1 MGSGASGVAA
11 LKYGCF
17 YIGLDSDGA
26 VIEPVRTLL
35 SEIVPMSYS
44 ECAAE
49 VCKVVRPITM
59 GIQHDLYCML
69 NFTHILI
76 NSNPFFYSC
85 SFS

>member
-35 SEIVPMSYS
+35 SEIVPMS
-44 ECAAE
+44 A
-49 VCKVVRPITM
+49 
-59 GIQHDLYCML
+59 LYWDM
-69 NFTHILI
+69 
-76 NSNPFFYSC
+76 S
-85 SFS
+85 